1 MMAGSQGP
9 DRRAKMAAVS
19 ELIRKE
25 GNGIISFGDHTL
37 QAKAKIEDFDV
48 DGNLY
53 KVKTFKELTKLERD
67 GMFVYESE
75 PGTSVNDF
83 EVIPGG
89 VSFTVCGDEDAMITV
104 GLKEDTEYSVNVAG
118 RDIGRIRTNLG
129 GKLSIS
135 VELEGKGEISVKVVE

>member
-1 MMAGSQGP
+1 MG
-9 DRRAKMAAVS
+9 AVS

-25 GNGIISFGDHTL
+25 NNGTISFGDHTL
-37 QAKAKIEDFDV
+37 SSKAKVEDFDV
-48 DGNLY
+48 NGNLY

-67 GMFVYESE
+67 GLFVYESE

-83 EVIPGG
+83 NVLPNG
-89 VSFTVCGDEDAMITV
+89 VSFTVCGDEDAMITI

-118 RDIGRIRTNLG
+118 RDVGKIRTNLG

-135 VELEGKGEISVKVVE
+135 VELEGKGEINVKVVE

>member
-1 MMAGSQGP
+1 MSEV
-9 DRRAKMAAVS
+9 K

-25 GNGIISFGDHTL
+25 EGNAISFGNHKLD
-37 QAKAKIEDFDV
+37 AKAKVEDFDV
-48 DGNLY
+48 AGNLY

-67 GMFVYESE
+67 GLFVYESE

-83 EVIPGG
+83 KVLPDG

-104 GLKEDTEYSVNVAG
+104 GLKEDTEYGVTVSGKDV
-118 RDIGRIRTNLG
+118 GRIRTNLG

>member
-1 MMAGSQGP
+1 
-9 DRRAKMAAVS
+9 MAAVS

-25 GNGIISFGDHTL
+25 NGNVISFGDHTL
-37 QAKAKIEDFDV
+37 DAKAKLEDFEV
-48 DGNLY
+48 EGNLY

-83 EVIPGG
+83 TTGPDG
-89 VSFTVCGDEDAMITV
+89 VSFVVCGDKDAMITI

-118 RDIGRIRTNLG
+118 KDIGKIRTNLG
-129 GKLSIS
+129 GKLSLS

>member
-1 MMAGSQGP
+1 MG
-9 DRRAKMAAVS
+9 AVS

-25 GNGIISFGDHTL
+25 NTGAISFGDHTL
-37 QAKAKIEDFDV
+37 SAKAKLEDFDV

-75 PGTSVNDF
+75 PGTSVNNF
-83 EVIPGG
+83 EVHADG
-89 VSFTVCGDEDAMITV
+89 VSFTVSGDEDAMITL
-104 GLKEDTEYSVNVAG
+104 GLKEDSEYNVNIAG
-118 RDIGRIRTNLG
+118 KDIGKIKTNLG

-135 VELEGKGEISVKVVE
+135 VELEGKGEINVKVVE

>member
-1 MMAGSQGP
+1 
-9 DRRAKMAAVS
+9 MAAVS

-25 GNGIISFGDHTL
+25 GNGVISFGDHTL
-37 QAKAKIEDFDV
+37 DSKAKVEDFDV

-53 KVKTFKELTKLERD
+53 KVKTFRELTKLERD

-83 EVIPGG
+83 TVTGDG
-89 VSFTVCGDEDAMITV
+89 VSFVVSGDKDAMITV
-104 GLKEDTEYSVNVAG
+104 GLKEDTEYGVNIAG
-118 RDIGRIRTNLG
+118 KDIGRIRTNLG

-135 VELEGKGEISVKVVE
+135 VELEGKGEINVKVVE

>member
-1 MMAGSQGP
+1 
-9 DRRAKMAAVS
+9 MAAVS

-25 GNGIISFGDHTL
+25 NGNVISFGDHTL
-37 QAKAKIEDFDV
+37 ETKAKLEDFDV
-48 DGNLY
+48 EGNLY
-53 KVKTFKELTKLERD
+53 KVKTCKDLTKLERD

-83 EVIPGG
+83 TTGPDG
-89 VSFTVCGDEDAMITV
+89 VSFTVCGDKDAMITI

-118 RDIGRIRTNLG
+118 KDIGKIRTNLG
-129 GKLSIS
+129 GKLSLS